1 MDKQHKKFF
10 ILQIYSAHLNKYML
24 YDKINI
30 RGIFLCLFTETIEKE
45 ETIMLKKIIRC
56 DKKVTDLKERCRE
69 LSSELSALQLE
80 IGVMKRPVIL
90 IFEGWEASGKGS
102 VISSVIRYLDPRFF
116 KVISVMPATSEEKR
130 YPFLKRYWRDIPEKG
145 RISVMNKSWYSELA
159 DSFLE
164 GEISEEEYD
173 KRIVSVRNFERQ
185 LYDDGYIIIKFFLHI
200 DSEEQKKRL
209 KKLSENKK
217 TRWRVT
223 EKDRI
228 QNKNYNKYLRTFKD
242 MLSITDFPFAGWNI
256 IDAQSRLFTKYAVFS
271 TITEKIKN
279 SLETFKPAVSCSSGY
294 TLIEMPLLSE
304 VELQGKTVSPER
316 YPELLKKYQKKLS
329 EIHNQIYRKGIPL
342 ILCFEGWD
350 AAGKGGAIKRV
361 SAALDPRGY
370 EAVPISAPDKTE
382 LAHHYL
388 WRFWNRIPKKGH
400 IAIFDRTWYGRVMVE
415 KIEGFTETERC
426 NAAFAEINEFEYE
439 LSSSGAVII
448 KFWLHI
454 DSDEQLNR
462 FTLRQN
468 TPEKQWKITDED
480 WRNREKRE
488 QYEEAVNEMLAR
500 TSTSFA
506 PWHIIE
512 ANDKLYARLKIINT
526 IIRTVSKYI

>member
-1 MDKQHKKFF
+1 MFKNIISCSGKKSD
-10 ILQIYSAHLNKYML
+10 YK
-24 YDKINI
+24 
-30 RGIFLCLFTETIEKE
+30 EK
-45 ETIMLKKIIRC
+45 C
-56 DKKVTDLKERCRE
+56 Q
-69 LSSELSALQLE
+69 ELSAELSRLQLE
-80 IGVMKRPVIL
+80 LGVQKRPVIL

-116 KVISVMPATSEEKR
+116 KVVSTMPPNDEEKR
-130 YPFLKRYWRDIPEKG
+130 YPFLKRFWAGIPEKG
-145 RISVMNKSWYSELA
+145 RISVMNKSWYSEITEL
-159 DSFLE
+159 FLE
-164 GEISEEEYD
+164 GEISENEYGR
-173 KRIVSVRNFERQ
+173 RIVSVRNFERQ
-185 LYDDGYIIIKFFLHI
+185 LHDDGYIIIKIFLHI
-200 DSEEQKKRL
+200 GADEQKKRL
-209 KKLSENKK
+209 DKLSENKK
-217 TRWRVT
+217 TKWRVT
-223 EKDRI
+223 ENDRF
-228 QNKNYNKYLRTFKD
+228 QNKNYRKYLRTYED
-242 MLSITDFPFAGWNI
+242 LISITDFPFAGWNI
-256 IDAQSRLFTKYAVFS
+256 IDAKSRSFTKYSVFR
-271 TITEKIKN
+271 TITEGIRA
-279 SLETFKPAVSCSSGY
+279 SLSSFKPALSCSSGY
-294 TLIEMPLLSE
+294 PMIEMPLLSE
-304 VELQGKTVSPER
+304 TELHSKTVSPER
-316 YPELLKKYQKKLS
+316 YPVLLKKYQKKLS
-329 EIHNQIYRKGIPL
+329 EIHNQLYRKGIPL

-370 EAVPISAPDKTE
+370 EAIPIAAPDKTE

-415 KIEGFTETERC
+415 KIEGFTEAERC
-426 NAAFAEINEFEYE
+426 EAAFAEINEFEYE
-439 LSSSGAVII
+439 LSSFGAVII

-454 DSDEQLNR
+454 DSEEQLKR

-512 ANDKLYARLKIINT
+512 ANDKLYARLKVINT